1 MPPKTEK
8 EAPKSKAEKN
18 RPKSKTEK
26 KEEQK
31 AHKAKRNGREMVE
44 KWVLIDNV
52 LLWG

>member
-31 AHKAKRNGREMVE
+31 AHKAKVTYPQWGLVE
-44 KWVLIDNV
+44 KW
-52 LLWG
+52 